1 MENLQLD
8 PERQKKARQYARIR
22 RRFSIF
28 GMGIS
33 GVYALAWL
41 MFGWGSSLQGVL
53 QSISTSPAVVIALF
67 AAAFGGIISLLSLP
81 IDFYTDF
88 VLPHRYGQS
97 VQALKDWVLD
107 QLKGL
112 AVGLPLGLGL
122 LEITYALLRW
132 QPDSWWLWV
141 GGVMILFSVL
151 LANLAPVLL
160 MPIFN
165 KFVPLGDEHAELVE
179 RLMNLAKRTGAR
191 VKGVYKMD
199 LSRRT
204 PSANAF
210 VTGLGSTRR
219 IVLGDTLISEFTIDE
234 IEAVMAHELGHQ
246 VHNDIPIGIVLESLT
261 TLVGLFL
268 ASLGL
273 HWGITVFGLSGPA
286 DASSLPLLVV
296 LMGLYSLVT
305 MPLSNAFSRWR
316 EKRADEFSLQ
326 VTHNGPA
333 FASALTRLANQN
345 LAEVD
350 PEPWVEVLFYSHP
363 ALQKRINMAQ
373 HAAGK
378 KVSEN

>member
-1 MENLQLD
+1 MENIQLD
-8 PERQKKARQYARIR
+8 PERQKKARQYGRIR
-22 RRFSIF
+22 RRLSIF
-28 GMGIS
+28 GMALS

-41 MFGWGSSLQGVL
+41 VFGWGSSLQQAL
-53 QSISTSPAVVIALF
+53 QSISTSSAVVVALF
-67 AAAFGGIISLLSLP
+67 AAVFGGIISLLSLP
-81 IDFYTDF
+81 MDFYTDF

-97 VQALKDWVLD
+97 VQSLKDWLLD
-107 QLKGL
+107 QLKDL
-112 AVGLPLGLGL
+112 AIGLPLGLGL
-122 LEITYALLRW
+122 LEIVYALLRW
-132 QPDSWWLWV
+132 QADSWWLRV
-141 GGVMILFSVL
+141 GGGMILFSVL

-165 KFVPLGDEHAELVE
+165 KFVPLGDEHADLVE

-191 VKGVYKMD
+191 VKGVYKID

-219 IVLGDTLISEFTIDE
+219 IVLGDTLVSEFTIDE
-234 IEAVMAHELGHQ
+234 IETVMAHELGHQ

-273 HWGITVFGLSGPA
+273 RWGTSVFGLSGPA
-286 DASSLPLLVV
+286 EASSLPLLVV
-296 LMGLYSLVT
+296 LMGIYSLVT
-305 MPLSNAFSRWR
+305 MPLSNAYSRWR

-345 LAEVD
+345 LADVD
-350 PEPWVEVLFYSHP
+350 PEPWVEVMFYSHP
-363 ALQKRINMAQ
+363 ALQKRIDMAQ
-373 HAAGK
+373 NAAGK
-378 KVSEN
+378 KASEN